1 MKGLFWLPLLM
12 LLSLSGCSSYSFFA
26 DSEKALKT
34 DGYYDRLDH
43 IAAYYPRG
51 IALNFPG
58 YIIGVEETTRKQVAD
73 DTSDIK
79 VDETIYETGYTVR
92 RLIKTLRYK
101 TPFISLIM
109 RYEGQP
115 YGQGNCSLYNLY
127 HNQGSTIVKPCKKL
141 AHDTN
146 VDNYNYDSAFDRSW
160 SALDIFKTRLHKDLS
175 ENNYSHIIVA
185 VMGLDTA
192 QEEAIRNYKSI
203 ISSISMN
210 AGKKFK
216 PLFIGITWPS
226 FYANR
231 WFDPIWEVLSYH
243 PVADRA
249 DVLGLSWLGVLLH
262 DVIMPLSNKVGV
274 SILGHSFGARAA
286 SIGLCIG
293 PGILPKSGKSI
304 RQNSRG
310 MIENFIG
317 MAPAFSLT
325 RFINKDF
332 RFYENVYYQDY
343 CPMIKRFVFTS
354 SKNDKAFN
362 PVFWSDAVGDHNF
375 MLKYCNSPQPVNVS
389 CISTDSAGNTH
400 DYTPAAKISYIDTS
414 ALNKYTMPGTEGGG
428 HSDIYRTEFGR
439 LLWNV
444 LNGRQQ

>member
-146 VDNYNYDSAFDRSW
+146 VDNYNYDSAFD
-160 SALDIFKTRLHKDLS
+160 
-175 ENNYSHIIVA
+175 
-185 VMGLDTA
+185 
-192 QEEAIRNYKSI
+192 
-203 ISSISMN
+203 
-210 AGKKFK
+210 
-216 PLFIGITWPS
+216 
-226 FYANR
+226 
-231 WFDPIWEVLSYH
+231 
-243 PVADRA
+243 
-249 DVLGLSWLGVLLH
+249 
-262 DVIMPLSNKVGV
+262 
-274 SILGHSFGARAA
+274 
-286 SIGLCIG
+286 
-293 PGILPKSGKSI
+293 
-304 RQNSRG
+304 
-310 MIENFIG
+310 
-317 MAPAFSLT
+317 
-325 RFINKDF
+325 
-332 RFYENVYYQDY
+332 
-343 CPMIKRFVFTS
+343 
-354 SKNDKAFN
+354 